1 VHIVIKACAA
11 SIAHFTWHESGYTVM
26 KKMPVQNLSLREV
39 PRTVVSWYSI
49 KKLLRYRYYRVIV
62 LHCSGMDISQL
73 RVKCRFPL
81 CSSVGKPDSHSV
93 SKVSSEKKV

>member
-49 KKLLRYRYYRVIV
+49 NR
-62 LHCSGMDISQL
+62 
-73 RVKCRFPL
+73 
-81 CSSVGKPDSHSV
+81 
-93 SKVSSEKKV
+93 